1 MNKQSV
7 TDIVDQSPIGG
18 LQIMTLLL
26 CFIVLMINGLDAS
39 AMGYIAPE
47 LAQEW
52 GIDRAE
58 LGPAFAAGLFGMLLG
73 SFICG
78 PAADRYGRKTVLLIC
93 SVIVA
98 LGTLGYAF
106 SSSITVLVALRLL
119 TGMGL
124 GGVLPGCITLVSEYS
139 PIRWRMLLVTLSFS
153 GFTLGM
159 ALGGWVAD
167 LLLPVLGWRGLLFVG
182 SIAPLVMLPV
192 LYFMLPESI
201 CFLANRPQQKAKLL
215 RIVERIGGHR
225 KWQDVI
231 FTDGMDRKPGEKNL
245 QLSPVAALFSEGRT
259 ERTLLLWLT
268 FFCCLFSFYL
278 LSNWLPTV
286 LRSSGFD
293 ARMALY
299 VAAML
304 PLGGMIGGIITALL
318 IDRIGIAKILP
329 PLALLA
335 SVALL
340 VTGSQ
345 LGSSTH
351 LLVCV
356 FFVGFTLTGALNNIS
371 ILSAG
376 LYPTTARATGVSWGI
391 GVGHV
396 GSITGAYLGSWLYTV
411 VGDLQNFFYWM
422 AIPALIAALALFCM
436 TRRKDL
442 FAVQAGS

>member
-7 TDIVDQSPIGG
+7 TDIVDQSPLGG

-58 LGPAFAAGLFGMLLG
+58 LGPAFAAGLLGMLLG

-106 SSSITVLVALRLL
+106 SSSISVLVALRLL

-201 CFLANRPQQKAKLL
+201 CFLANRPQQRAKLL

-268 FFCCLFSFYL
+268 FLCCLFSFYL

-299 VAAML
+299 VAAGGHDRWHHHSTSHRSNRYRQNTSSFSL
-304 PLGGMIGGIITALL
+304 IGLGRAAGYRQPARQFYPFIGLRFFRGFYPHGSIEQHQYFERWPISHHGTC
-318 IDRIGIAKILP
+318 DRSVMGDRRGSCGFHHGGLSW
-329 PLALLA
+329 LLA
-335 SVALL
+335 VYR
-340 VTGSQ
+340 G
-345 LGSSTH
+345 
-351 LLVCV
+351 
-356 FFVGFTLTGALNNIS
+356 
-371 ILSAG
+371 
-376 LYPTTARATGVSWGI
+376 W
-391 GVGHV
+391 
-396 GSITGAYLGSWLYTV
+396 
-411 VGDLQNFFYWM
+411 
-422 AIPALIAALALFCM
+422 
-436 TRRKDL
+436 
-442 FAVQAGS
+442 